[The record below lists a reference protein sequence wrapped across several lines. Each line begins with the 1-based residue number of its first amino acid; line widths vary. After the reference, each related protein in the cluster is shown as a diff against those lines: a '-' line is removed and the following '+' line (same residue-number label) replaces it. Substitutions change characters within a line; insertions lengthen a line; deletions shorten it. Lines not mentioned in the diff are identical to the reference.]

1 MSETGS
7 IAKPPP
13 AAAYG
18 RDAAAP
24 DAPEARPATPPAEP
38 EQPHADPAIRLA
50 SRLANLVIGQAIL
63 GEVLRQ
69 QEEGRPLLRTPSGDF
84 AVDPVRALPARGSV
98 EILLTRVTPS
108 VDGSDLTGLLVARDG
123 QPLDPPQTV
132 RLTLVRLPQ
141 ATPQPAPG
149 VSPPAAPLLRIALD
163 TLPEA
168 AKAAL
173 AIPTELA
180 GTALLAPTQGALR
193 AGLIPPGAP
202 TLPTS
207 RAATLPTPGAP
218 TLPTPGAQTLA
229 AALPPASQPK
239 PSPVLQA
246 LRPAAPPLPGVSATS
261 VPPLPEAGSRI
272 VHAPVPEYPRQPAPH
287 SSEHRAAQ
295 TTQPA
300 SVPPPQAEAAP
311 KTVPPS
317 APLAPNPPRQNP
329 APAATGQPSAPG
341 PAPAAYATASPA
353 SAVIA
358 PPASA
363 FSPDPWLKAPT
374 LILATAEG
382 RPVGHV
388 SVVAAE
394 PAAAHSLLR
403 APTPDSPLGR
413 LVTAGRLLIA
423 ETRAEGAA
431 QDAARLHAPA
441 HAATQP
447 ARADTTPVATMRI
460 ATGGQ
465 EYVLVS
471 PPDLPADA
479 PPARLLLLHTGP
491 ADTTAPAPPTQA
503 IVPPSPDGVAR
514 TPVAATVAFLFKA
527 LSRQG
532 FRVEALEPV
541 SRTPDLSPLARLA
554 GVDAPAAEAP
564 RLQIVLQPPSP
575 QAPPIQ
581 AVLWFQPPL
590 QRDDGQDD
598 GQDDAES
605 GAAFHV
611 DITFPGLGESR
622 LSGAL
627 RPQGLDMRFAS
638 RNPVSPALQASTR
651 AAFEAALGD
660 RPGRLG
666 FLTLAG

>member
-18 RDAAAP
+18 RDATAP

-202 TLPTS
+202 TLPN
-207 RAATLPTPGAP
+207 PGAP
-218 TLPTPGAQTLA
+218 TLPTPGAPTLA
-229 AALPPASQPK
+229 AALPPASQPR

-246 LRPAAPPLPGVSATS
+246 LRPAAPPLPGGPATS

-272 VHAPVPEYPRQPAPH
+272 VHAPVPEYPRQPAPQPT
-287 SSEHRAAQ
+287 EHRAAQ
-295 TTQPA
+295 ASQPA
-300 SVPPPQAEAAP
+300 AVPPPQAEAAP

-329 APAATGQPSAPG
+329 APAATGLLPAPG
-341 PAPAAYATASPA
+341 PAPAAYAVASPA
-353 SAVIA
+353 SAAIA

-413 LVTAGRLLIA
+413 LVKAGRLLIA

-431 QDAARLHAPA
+431 QDAARLQAPA

-447 ARADTTPVATMRI
+447 ARGDAAPVATLRI
-460 ATGGQ
+460 VAGGQ

-491 ADTTAPAPPTQA
+491 ADTAAPAPPPQA

-532 FRVEALEPV
+532 FQIEALEPV
-541 SRTPDLSPLARLA
+541 SRAPDLSPLARLA

-564 RLQIVLQPPSP
+564 RLLIVLQPPTP

-590 QRDDGQDD
+590 PRDDNQDD
-598 GQDDAES
+598 GQDGAES

-660 RPGRLG
+660 RPGRLW
-666 FLTLAG
+666 FLTLPG